1 MMRTAY
7 ICADPGVPVFG
18 CKGSSIHVQSV
29 IRALSRHG
37 IAIDLFAARYGGPL
51 PAGFED
57 VTCHRLPAPP
67 KGELSRR
74 EQALLAANLDLS
86 QALEQAGTFDFV
98 YERYS
103 LWSHAGMEYAR
114 AHNLPALLEV
124 NAPLIDEQAEH
135 RGLIDRAGAQ
145 ATAERAFGAAT
156 ALLAVSSAV
165 AGYLDR
171 YASTRGRVLVTPNG
185 VDPERFPSTLKATLP
200 ADPQTC
206 MIGFVGT
213 LKPWHGLDTLL
224 EAFEELR
231 SGSSRFRLLI
241 VGDGPE
247 RARLEA
253 NVHQQGLSDSVQFTG
268 AVPPEAIPGLVR
280 SMDVAVAPYPALPA
294 FYFSPLKVYEYMA
307 AGTAVVASRIGQLGE
322 LITHERDGL
331 LYTPGD
337 AQELA
342 AALLR
347 LDSDQPLRARL
358 GRCGRQKVMAHHTWD
373 AVAARILRVAGSTR

>member
-1 MMRTAY
+1 MMRAAY

-29 IRALSRHG
+29 IRALRRHG
-37 IAIDLFAARYGGPL
+37 IAVDLFAAKYDGPL
-51 PAGFED
+51 PPGLED
-57 VTCHRLPAPP
+57 VTCHRLPTTP
-67 KGELSRR
+67 KGELTRR
-74 EQALLAANLDLS
+74 EQALLAANLDLA
-86 QALEQAGTFDFV
+86 QALQQAGDFDFV

-124 NAPLIDEQAEH
+124 NAPLIDEQEQH
-135 RGLIDRAGAQ
+135 RGLIDRAGAL

-156 ALLAVSSAV
+156 ALLAVSTAV
-165 AGYLDR
+165 ADYLDR
-171 YASTRGRVLVTPNG
+171 HASARGRVLVTPNG
-185 VDPERFPSTLKATLP
+185 VDPARFPSTLKPTLP
-200 ADPQTC
+200 GCPQVCT
-206 MIGFVGT
+206 IGFVGT

-224 EAFEELR
+224 EAFERLR
-231 SGSSRFRLLI
+231 SGTSRFRLLI

-247 RARLEA
+247 RERLEA
-253 NVHQQGLSDSVQFTG
+253 NVHHQGMSDSVQFTG
-268 AVPPEAIPGLVR
+268 AVSPEAIPGLVR

-307 AGTAVVASRIGQLGE
+307 AGTPVVASRIGQLGE

-342 AALLR
+342 TAIQR
-347 LDSDQPLRARL
+347 LSSDQPLRARL

-373 AVAARILRVAGSTR
+373 VVAERILRVAGVAQ